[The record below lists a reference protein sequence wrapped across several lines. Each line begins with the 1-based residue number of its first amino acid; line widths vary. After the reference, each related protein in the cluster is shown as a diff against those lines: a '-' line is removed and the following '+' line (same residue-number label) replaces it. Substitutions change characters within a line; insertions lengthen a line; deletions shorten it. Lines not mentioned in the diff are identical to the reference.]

1 MMKTTLVTHMMKT
14 TRDLTRHTCTL
25 HSNNDT
31 YTVASIP
38 QRA

>member
-1 MMKTTLVTHMMKT
+1 MMKTTLVTQEKT

-31 YTVASIP
+31 VASMP
-38 QRA
+38 